1 MRAGV
6 RRGPRRV
13 DAFKVAARGP
23 TLAEWKERARGP
35 PVANGWKVTMANIL
49 VVEDDAAVRA
59 VVERFLVQAGHTVST
74 AADGVEAMELLEVM
88 PPDVVLTD
96 VFMPEKDGM
105 ELILELGRQPVR
117 PVLIAM
123 SGGGLL
129 GDLSMLEAAGKLGA
143 VRTLPKP
150 FGREELLAV
159 VEDALV
165 T

>member
-1 MRAGV
+1 MC
-6 RRGPRRV
+6 GPSMAYR
-13 DAFKVAARGP
+13 
-23 TLAEWKERARGP
+23 
-35 PVANGWKVTMANIL
+35 WKVIMATIL

-59 VVERFLVQAGHTVST
+59 IVERFLVQAGHTVST
-74 AADGVEAMELLEVM
+74 AADGVEAMKLLEVM

-105 ELILELGRQPVR
+105 ELILELGRQSVR

-123 SGGGLL
+123 SGGGML
-129 GDLSMLEAAGKLGA
+129 GDLSMLEAAEKLGA

-159 VEDALV
+159 VEDALPR
-165 T
+165 